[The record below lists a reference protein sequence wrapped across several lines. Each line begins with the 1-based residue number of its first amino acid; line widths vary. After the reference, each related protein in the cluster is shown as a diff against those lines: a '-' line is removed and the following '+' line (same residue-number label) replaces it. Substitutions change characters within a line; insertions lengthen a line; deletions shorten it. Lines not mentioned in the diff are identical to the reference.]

1 MSQILEVLHG
11 KKFKI
16 IMINILKVSMKNV
29 NKKLSNVNRE
39 IETIETLNMNF

>member
-1 MSQILEVLHG
+1 
-11 KKFKI
+11 
-16 IMINILKVSMKNV
+16 MINILKVSMKNV